1 MSRKCASLG
10 TVRTLQTF
18 RKIEMRI
25 ATPTT
30 PPSGLLELGDRRVLL
45 GQCLG
50 RGSIASVYRAVLES
64 ANGVRRP
71 VACKVFGILASE
83 EYELVIETLAE
94 TVRRAACI
102 LHPNVATTYELCD
115 GAIAPQ
121 PFILSELVVG
131 TTLRHVLDMAAK
143 RGRRIPLDL
152 ALFLGVEI
160 AEGLNA
166 ARVAKGA
173 DGFNLGITHLD
184 LSARDVLLSWNGEV
198 KISDFELGGARQ
210 VASAV
215 RSLSAMARR
224 ADTMAP
230 EIARGDGGDTRSD
243 VFSLGIILRELLI
256 GRRFAKDVTDA
267 EALRLARD
275 GFVQPITFEPH
286 LPEDVRRILDRALEV
301 EPQRR
306 FAHSGALAYELR
318 KVALSLGVGDARF
331 FLKSMLEK
339 ELAEERSDATVPHEL
354 GKRRRRRP

>member
-1 MSRKCASLG
+1 MPAA
-10 TVRTLQTF
+10 VRTLQTF
-18 RKIEMRI
+18 RKIEMRT
-25 ATPTT
+25 ASPTT

-50 RGSIASVYRAVLES
+50 RGSIASVYRAVLE
-64 ANGVRRP
+64 APNGICRP

-83 EYELVIETLAE
+83 EYELVVDALAQ
-94 TVRRAACI
+94 TVRRATCI
-102 LHPNVATTYELCD
+102 LHPNVASTYELCE
-115 GAIAPQ
+115 GALGHQ

-131 TTLRHVLDMAAK
+131 TTLRHVLDRGAQ
-143 RGRRIPLDL
+143 RGRRMPLDL
-152 ALFLGVEI
+152 ALLIGTEI

-166 ARVAKGA
+166 ARVAKGP

-184 LSARDVLLSWNGEV
+184 LSARDVLLSWHGEV
-198 KISDFELGGARQ
+198 KVSDFELGGARQ

-243 VFSLGIILRELLI
+243 VFSLGIILREMLI
-256 GRRFAKDVTDA
+256 GPRFAKGVTDG

-286 LPEDVRRILDRALEV
+286 LPEEVRRILDRTLEV
-301 EPQRR
+301 EPERR
-306 FAHSGALAYELR
+306 FPHSGALAYELR
-318 KVALSLGVGDARF
+318 RVALSLGVGDARF

-339 ELAEERSDATVPHEL
+339 ELGEERSDATVPHEI
-354 GKRRRRRP
+354 GKKRRRR